1 LLCGLVICH
10 IFHCSKTGSLVLL
23 TNCH

>member
-1 LLCGLVICH
+1 LVCGFVICH

-23 TNCH
+23 TSFH

>member
-1 LLCGLVICH
+1 LVCGLVICL

-23 TNCH
+23 TSCH